1 MATISIFVG
10 SVYGGAERLSD
21 EVIDAIEQA
30 GHSVNLVDQPT
41 IADIQQ
47 ATHILVITSTTGQGD
62 IPDNLAGFFNELNS
76 TFPILTA
83 KPYGIIAMGDRS
95 YGDTFCGAGRS
106 FDELFRDL
114 QAQPIGHRLEIDACE
129 DFEPWPVTQPWLQE
143 WLAKLPH

>member
-21 EVIDAIEQA
+21 EVMDTIEQA
-30 GHSVNLVDQPT
+30 GHQVKLVSSPT
-41 IADIQQ
+41 IADITS
-47 ATHILVITSTTGQGD
+47 ASHILVITSTTGQGD
-62 IPDNLAGFFNELNS
+62 IPDNLAPFYAQLNS
-76 TFPILTA
+76 QFPMLTG

-114 QAQPIGHRLEIDACE
+114 QAKPIGHRLEIDACE
-129 DFEPWPVTQPWLQE
+129 DFEPWPVTEPWLKD
-143 WLAKLPH
+143 WLAKLPQ